1 MTRIK
6 ICGITNLRD
15 ALLAADFGADAIG
28 FIFAPSTRRILPAQA
43 RKIISKLPPF
53 VHKVGVFRNEELN
66 RVKEIMGDC
75 MLDFAQFHGEE
86 DRSYVRSFGKRAIK
100 VFEITRHDVLKE
112 VKKFSLPYF
121 MLDLPKESGPRGS
134 LDWELVKE
142 AKKWG
147 KLILAGGLTPENIET
162 VLRNTSPYC
171 VDVCRAVEERRGKK
185 NPERL
190 EEFILKVRRWDI
202 LRA

>member
-15 ALLAADFGADAIG
+15 ALLAADLGADALG
-28 FIFAPSTRRILPAQA
+28 FIFAPSARRIRPSTALQ
-43 RKIISKLPPF
+43 IISQLPPF
-53 VHKVGVFRNEELN
+53 IQRVGVFRNEELN
-66 RVKEIMGDC
+66 RVKEIMRDC

-86 DRSYVRSFGKRAIK
+86 DQSYVRSFGLQAIK
-100 VFEITRHDVLKE
+100 VFEFTGQDVLKDI
-112 VKKFSLPYF
+112 KKFSLPYF
-121 MLDLPKESGPRGS
+121 MLDLPKEREGHEG

-147 KLILAGGLTPENIET
+147 KLILAGGLNPENIET
-162 VLRNTSPYC
+162 VLNNTSPFG
-171 VDVCRAVEERRGKK
+171 VDVCRGVEETCGRKSPDK
-185 NPERL
+185 L

-202 LRA
+202 LRT